1 MFKYKKVL
9 LIFLAVVIAIATSL
23 YSFSPAATAQD
34 SRVSALEV
42 DISGLESRLNRL
54 EAQISQITRT
64 PYPGAPASP
73 PPLRN
78 PRRNQPQLSREEM
91 FDRLA
96 TLVIETKDQVNKLQA
111 RVAKLEAQRKSN

>member
-23 YSFSPAATAQD
+23 YSFPPAATAQY
-34 SRVSALEV
+34 SRISALEV
-42 DISGLESRLNRL
+42 DVNGLESRLNRL
-54 EAQISQITRT
+54 EAQISQITRI

-73 PPLRN
+73 PPARN
-78 PRRNQPQLSREEM
+78 TRRNQPQLSREEM

-111 RVAKLEAQRKSN
+111 RVAKLEAQRNAN

>member
-9 LIFLAVVIAIATSL
+9 LIFLALILAIATWYISH
-23 YSFSPAATAQD
+23 PAATAQN

-42 DISGLESRLNRL
+42 DINGLESRLNRL
-54 EAQISQITRT
+54 EAQISQITRS

-73 PPLRN
+73 PPVRN

-111 RVAKLEAQRKSN
+111 RVAKLEAQNKSN

>member
-9 LIFLAVVIAIATSL
+9 IIFLAVVIAIATL
-23 YSFSPAATAQD
+23 YSFPPAATAQY
-34 SRVSALEV
+34 SRISALEV
-42 DISGLESRLNRL
+42 DVNGLESRLNRL
-54 EAQISQITRT
+54 EAQISQITRI

-78 PRRNQPQLSREEM
+78 QRRNQPQVSREEM

-111 RVAKLEAQRKSN
+111 RVAKLEAQRNAN

>member
-1 MFKYKKVL
+1 MFKSKKVL
-9 LIFLAVVIAIATSL
+9 LICLALIVAIAFWSIH
-23 YSFSPAATAQD
+23 PAATAQD
-34 SRVSALEV
+34 SRISALEV
-42 DISGLESRLNRL
+42 DINGLESRLNRL

-73 PPLRN
+73 SPPRN
-78 PRRNQPQLSREEM
+78 TRRSQPQLSREQM

-111 RVAKLEAQRKSN
+111 RVAKLEAQRK

>member
-9 LIFLAVVIAIATSL
+9 LIFLAVLIAIATL
-23 YSFSPAATAQD
+23 YSLHPPATAQD

-42 DISGLESRLNRL
+42 DVNGLESRLNRI

-73 PPLRN
+73 PPPRN
-78 PRRNQPQLSREEM
+78 LRRNQPPLSREEM

-96 TLVIETKDQVNKLQA
+96 TLVMETKDQVNKLQA
-111 RVAKLEAQRKSN
+111 RVAKLEAQRNSN